1 MLILFLALLD
11 LTLERRTALNPRLT
25 PILAMMLAISGI
37 AAWVGHFV
45 SPQIAAVAFVLAMA
59 PTATAAPVMTQFLEG
74 RVQYVMVAVVV
85 TNSFSALVLPLALPM
100 LAPEAAM
107 AVNVQGLLSTL
118 SIIVLPLALA
128 QALKRWLPQSLDV
141 LRKCQGV
148 SFYVWL
154 LATYLATARA
164 TVFITLESGTPFI
177 ELVEIAAVA
186 MILCAVN
193 FSLGHWLGGVEWA
206 QEMGQSLGQ
215 KNTLFMIWVCLTFLN
230 PAIALGPTFYIV
242 FQNLYNAYLLAKGP
256 RLQPAL
262 SPS

>member
-1 MLILFLALLD
+1 MTLSIIL
-11 LTLERRTALNPRLT
+11 
-25 PILAMMLAISGI
+25 
-37 AAWVGHFV
+37 
-45 SPQIAAVAFVLAMA
+45 
-59 PTATAAPVMTQFLEG
+59 
-74 RVQYVMVAVVV
+74 
-85 TNSFSALVLPLALPM
+85 LPLAL
-100 LAPEAAM
+100 
-107 AVNVQGLLSTL
+107 T
-118 SIIVLPLALA
+118 
-128 QALKRWLPQSLDV
+128 QALRRWLPQTV
-141 LRKCQGV
+141 EILRKGQGV

-164 TVFITLESGTPFI
+164 TVFITMESDTPLT

-193 FSLGHWLGGVEWA
+193 FSLGRWLGGGEWA

-242 FQNLYNAYLLAKGP
+242 FQNLYNAYLLAQGP
-256 RLQPAL
+256 RLKPAL